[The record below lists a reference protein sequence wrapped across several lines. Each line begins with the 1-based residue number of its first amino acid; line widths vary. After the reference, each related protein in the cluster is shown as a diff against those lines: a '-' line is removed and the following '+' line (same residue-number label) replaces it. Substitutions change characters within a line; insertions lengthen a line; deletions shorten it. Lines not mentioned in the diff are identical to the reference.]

1 MATKKKVFLGAYL
14 NSINAQNLNCRAL
27 AQHIDSKKFECGA
40 MEIETGE
47 LPSLSSS
54 VKIFKAHWP
63 HRISKYWSCLRGILW
78 ADIVYLPKAELSRW
92 CRFLCWVFKKPSFTT
107 MESVDQGTNWEKQLN
122 NFGHKTAYLNHYK
135 GFNKLFAISQFIAHK
150 NTELHGLNF
159 NGLLPLGVDLSFFDT
174 HVKEELSS
182 VVLIGNNLHYKGWT
196 VYLQLAVSFPTITF
210 HVVGSGMGLIN
221 PKEESQHLNNV
232 ICHGQLTH
240 QELNNIL
247 KTVDLHVL
255 PSRSEG
261 FPKAV
266 LECAAAG
273 VPSLLFSDYGANDWM
288 KGGFVVDK
296 NEEMNEIISLL
307 LKEPNRLRQASS
319 QSILLAQKYAWR
331 YVVRRWE
338 EVLSSLSL

>member
-1 MATKKKVFLGAYL
+1 MATKKRVFLGAYL

-40 MEIETGE
+40 MEIETDE

-63 HRISKYWSCLRGILW
+63 HRLSMYNSYLRGILW
-78 ADIVYLPKAELSRW
+78 SDIVYLPKTEASRW
-92 CRFLCWVFKKPSFTT
+92 CRFLCWLFKKPSFSTI
-107 MESVDQGTNWEKQLN
+107 ESVDEGTNWEKQLN
-122 NFGHKTAYLNHYK
+122 NFGHKTAYLNHYM
-135 GFNKLFAISQFIAHK
+135 GFNMLFAISKYIAYK

-159 NGLLPLGVDLSFFDT
+159 NGILPLGVDLPSFDSNIK
-174 HVKEELSS
+174 KELQS
-182 VVLIGNNLHYKGWT
+182 VIIIGNNLYYKGWNM
-196 VYLQLAVSFPTITF
+196 YLQLATAFPTINF

-261 FPKAV
+261 FPKVV

-273 VPSLLFSDYGANDWM
+273 VPSLLFSDYGANEWM
-288 KGGFVVDK
+288 EGGFVVDK
-296 NEEMNEIISLL
+296 NEEMNYIISLL
-307 LKEPNRLRQASS
+307 LQEPERLRKASS
-319 QSILLAQKYAWR
+319 QSILLAEKYAWK
-331 YVVRRWE
+331 YVVKRWE
-338 EVLSSLSL
+338 EVLSSLS